1 MNELTLSKALIED
14 IRFRQRT
21 NTVDLNFAR
30 IYGTSIME
38 ESFTKTGP
46 PDYNKIDY
54 FVKPEKNGTD
64 YFTNDLQNFDIN
76 SCMYS
81 SYYSTILGN
90 ASYMLV
96 NKYQTYY
103 AFESKASCWIP
114 S

>member
-1 MNELTLSKALIED
+1 
-14 IRFRQRT
+14 
-21 NTVDLNFAR
+21 
-30 IYGTSIME
+30 ME
-38 ESFTKTGP
+38 EGYTIKTMQANY
-46 PDYNKIDY
+46 DKIDW

-64 YFTNDLQNFDIN
+64 YYTNDLQNFDIN

-81 SYYSTILGN
+81 SYYSNVLGN

-114 S
+114 SVYHSFYN